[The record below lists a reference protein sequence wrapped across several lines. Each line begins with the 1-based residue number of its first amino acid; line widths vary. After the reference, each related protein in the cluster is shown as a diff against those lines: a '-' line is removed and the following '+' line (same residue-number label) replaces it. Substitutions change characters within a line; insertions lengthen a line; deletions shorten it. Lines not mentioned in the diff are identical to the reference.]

1 MWKRPSISTYLITM
15 NMLLLG
21 LLFPAFSFLFMK
33 EITHLRDTQLERNI
47 NTIRQSLTTSMTS
60 MVRSTALSANEAVAG
75 YNFTFLQNLLAEV
88 SLDDQEIKSC
98 MIIDQHQMI
107 VAHSDKTQIGSALT
121 RAADKRIST
130 LLTSKFPPSIQS
142 NMTSSKA
149 ELKAEIIW
157 PDKEEADGVMTAA
170 FPIYLSNALWGIIR
184 CDHSTTTVNQ
194 QITQAKEEWAIQLH
208 QAKNYFIGLLVFFL
222 GAGFVIAILLTRS
235 FVRSTQIL
243 HTGVQQVAMGDLDM
257 EISIQ
262 GVVCEEFLD
271 LIFSFNSMTERL
283 KDSQRKLEDYS
294 RSLEDK
300 VLERTQ
306 ALHETQQILV
316 QQAHEAGLAEMAVGV
331 LHNIGNAIT
340 PAKVATTV
348 LSNQLTASPLRHRLE
363 QALTPLRDYL
373 NGSRELSPQ
382 ERQKFAT
389 LLHHLPTSL
398 IEEYDRTI
406 RELKDIQ
413 DKHHHIETIIKLQ
426 MRYAKVK
433 EYTELV
439 DISRLAQDAI
449 KIIADAITK
458 RHITLMLDIQ
468 ETPLIRTEESKI
480 LQVMVNLIK
489 NSYEAMDTTDV
500 STRELTVFTGV
511 CPSKPDWVLFSV
523 KDTGCGFTAE
533 EKLQLF
539 NYGYSTKQRGSGFGL
554 HSCAN
559 TIIANHGIIE
569 ATSAGPGKGAE
580 FSILLPI
587 TAE

>member
-1 MWKRPSISTYLITM
+1 
-15 NMLLLG
+15 
-21 LLFPAFSFLFMK
+21 
-33 EITHLRDTQLERNI
+33 
-47 NTIRQSLTTSMTS
+47 
-60 MVRSTALSANEAVAG
+60 
-75 YNFTFLQNLLAEV
+75 
-88 SLDDQEIKSC
+88 
-98 MIIDQHQMI
+98 
-107 VAHSDKTQIGSALT
+107 
-121 RAADKRIST
+121 
-130 LLTSKFPPSIQS
+130 
-142 NMTSSKA
+142 
-149 ELKAEIIW
+149 
-157 PDKEEADGVMTAA
+157 
-170 FPIYLSNALWGIIR
+170 
-184 CDHSTTTVNQ
+184 
-194 QITQAKEEWAIQLH
+194 AIQLH